1 LKHREH
7 GETKN
12 EENTERTFSASTI
25 LNLSVFSF
33 SSVLSV
39 FPGLPCFKQGL
50 GSAFDTGLRDAWTE
64 AYTVLAKT
72 MQAAALDDAE
82 KAALA

>member
-64 AYTVLAKT
+64 AYT
-72 MQAAALDDAE
+72 
-82 KAALA
+82 ALAGVMTAA

>member
-12 EENTERTFSASTI
+12 EENTERTFSAST
-25 LNLSVFSF
+25 VFSF

>member
-1 LKHREH
+1 LR
-7 GETKN
+7 
-12 EENTERTFSASTI
+12 
-25 LNLSVFSF
+25 
-33 SSVLSV
+33 SV